1 MDSALS
7 RCPDCGA
14 EQAPDLLSCPSCGR
28 LVHAATLKKL
38 AADAEAAEKAGELS
52 AALIAW
58 RDALE
63 LLPPNT
69 RQHAG
74 ILERIRGL
82 SARVEEGGPQ
92 QQGSTWKKGAAGLS
106 GLALLL
112 FKFKSFGVLLL
123 TKGKFI
129 LLGLT
134 KAPTL
139 FSMLLSMWYYF
150 LIWGWKFGVGF
161 VLSIYI
167 HEMGHVWLL
176 HKYGIRATAP
186 MFIPGLGAVIRSGA
200 YQSISPVED
209 ARVGLAGPMWGLGA
223 AAICYGVY
231 VATGLEYWGALAQA
245 GGMLNLFN
253 LIPVWQLDGSRGLHS
268 LTKGQRWLL
277 AAAVGATYWFT
288 STTTGDHDVHRQNV
302 FLAIIGVCT
311 AFRAV
316 AGEAPKQRDD
326 FGLFQFVLLIIT
338 LGALASIH
346 IPMAARMR

>member
-1 MDSALS
+1 M
-7 RCPDCGA
+7 
-14 EQAPDLLSCPSCGR
+14 APGLLSCPSCGR
-28 LVHAATLKKL
+28 LLHAATLKKL
-38 AADAEAAEKAGELS
+38 AADAEAAEKAGDLS
-52 AALIAW
+52 TALIAW
-58 RDALE
+58 RDTLE
-63 LLPPNT
+63 LLPPDT
-69 RQHAG
+69 RQHAV

-82 SARVEEGGPQ
+82 SARVEEGGAHP
-92 QQGSTWKKGAAGLS
+92 QGSAWKKGAAGLS

-112 FKFKSFGVLLL
+112 FKFKSVGLLIL

-139 FSMLLSMWYYF
+139 FSMLLSMWYY
-150 LIWGWKFGVGF
+150 LVLWGWKFGVGF
-161 VLSIYI
+161 VISIYI

-176 HKYGIRATAP
+176 HRYGIRATAP
-186 MFIPGLGAVIRSGA
+186 MFIPGFGAVVRSQA

-223 AAICYGVY
+223 AAVCYAVY
-231 VATGLEYWGALAQA
+231 VSTGLEYWGALAQA

-277 AAAVGATYWFT
+277 ALAVGATFWFT
-288 STTTGDHDVHRQNV
+288 STTTGDHEIHRQN
-302 FLAIIGVCT
+302 FLLAIIGVCV
-311 AFRAV
+311 AVRAIG
-316 AGEAPKQRDD
+316 GEAPKERDD

-338 LGALASIH
+338 LGALASID
-346 IPMAARMR
+346 IPLAARMR